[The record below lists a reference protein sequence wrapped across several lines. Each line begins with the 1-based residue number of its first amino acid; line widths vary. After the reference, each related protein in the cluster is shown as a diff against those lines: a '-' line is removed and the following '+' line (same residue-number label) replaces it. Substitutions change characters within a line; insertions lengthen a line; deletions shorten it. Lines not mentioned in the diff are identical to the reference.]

1 MTTII
6 HMKHTTTRPDRDPEI
21 EKRYIT
27 IEHHSRIIDS
37 MDWFRKNC
45 NSTEIATKTKTCIG
59 RKVTRLVSESPSGE
73 KAVYEFTFS
82 IEDRHVSI

>member
-6 HMKHTTTRPDRDPEI
+6 HMKHTTTRPDREPEI

-45 NSTEIATKTKTCIG
+45 NSTEIATKTKTWLLLI
-59 RKVTRLVSESPSGE
+59 
-73 KAVYEFTFS
+73 AVERWMSVVPF
-82 IEDRHVSI
+82 